1 MVPSASRAGPR
12 QMALD
17 LALPESL
24 ARDDFLE
31 AACNAEALKLVESW
45 PDWPARVVALVGPP
59 GAGKSH
65 LGAIWADL
73 SGARRLAARDLAGTV
88 PADALATGALLLEDA
103 GPKTS
108 EVALFHLINAAKEE
122 DAFVLVTAREA
133 PVAWGVGLK
142 DLASRLR
149 ALPAVTLAEP
159 EDGLLRAVLVKL
171 FADRQLL
178 RRRRSWSPISW
189 RRMERSLEAAQPSRG
204 TPSTARRW
212 RRGRRHDACLWPQ
225 EVLGDRVMRGTETS
239 DLNGCRATPG
249 IDVSQFDGRHSCVMM
264 AASR

>member
-88 PADALATGALLLEDA
+88 PADALAPGALLLEDA

-178 RRRRSWSPISW
+178 VDNEVVEYLA
-189 RRMERSLEAAQPSRG
+189 RRMERSLDAARRLVAAIDREALETGRRLTRPLAAQ
-204 TPSTARRW
+204 
-212 RRGRRHDACLWPQ
+212 
-225 EVLGDRVMRGTETS
+225 VLDRVMQPN
-239 DLNGCRATPG
+239 L
-249 IDVSQFDGRHSCVMM
+249 I
-264 AASR
+264 